1 MKSTILLCIPNF
13 YRRKHNMKSKK
24 DTKGRNLKSG
34 EDQLKSGRYR
44 YRYTDCTGKRIAIYS
59 WRLVKTDK
67 NPSEKRKSALSL
79 REMIKNIEKDKDDG
93 ILTYEAQTITVF
105 QLIRRYLKSKVTLAN
120 STLQNYIHL
129 TEKNIRPHNLGQMK
143 VSNVKKS
150 DIKNFFSYL
159 YTERH
164 FAVSTIQLYQNI
176 FFPAF
181 QMAVDDDLIRKNP
194 CKDCMKEYIRGGLS
208 TTKYP
213 LTRAEEAALL
223 KFVKD
228 DTIYSVYY
236 PMIAFMLGTGCRIGE
251 VIGLTW
257 DDIDFENATLSINHQ
272 IIYKKKNGKI
282 RHYASA
288 PKNGTSRIIPL
299 SDDVLDILLLYKQR
313 TYFMSIT
320 NDYEVDGYSNFV
332 FLNQNMTLYTPNTL
346 TRAFHN
352 IRNAYNR
359 FVEDGEIKDVLLP
372 DFTAHTFRHTFCT
385 RMAENGMDIK
395 VLQEIMGH
403 KTIAVTMQ
411 VYNHALFER
420 KQSEVARIPSALAV

>member
-1 MKSTILLCIPNF
+1 
-13 YRRKHNMKSKK
+13 
-24 DTKGRNLKSG
+24 
-34 EDQLKSGRYR
+34 
-44 YRYTDCTGKRIAIYS
+44 
-59 WRLVKTDK
+59 
-67 NPSEKRKSALSL
+67 
-79 REMIKNIEKDKDDG
+79 
-93 ILTYEAQTITVF
+93 
-105 QLIRRYLKSKVTLAN
+105 
-120 STLQNYIHL
+120 
-129 TEKNIRPHNLGQMK
+129 MK

-299 SDDVLDILLLYKQR
+299 SDDVLDILLLYKQQ

>member
-1 MKSTILLCIPNF
+1 M
-13 YRRKHNMKSKK
+13 
-24 DTKGRNLKSG
+24 TK
-34 EDQLKSGRYR
+34 
-44 YRYTDCTGKRIAIYS
+44 A
-59 WRLVKTDK
+59 
-67 NPSEKRKSALSL
+67 
-79 REMIKNIEKDKDDG
+79 
-93 ILTYEAQTITVF
+93 
-105 QLIRRYLKSKVTLAN
+105 
-120 STLQNYIHL
+120 
-129 TEKNIRPHNLGQMK
+129 
-143 VSNVKKS
+143 
-150 DIKNFFSYL
+150 
-159 YTERH
+159 
-164 FAVSTIQLYQNI
+164 
-176 FFPAF
+176 
-181 QMAVDDDLIRKNP
+181 
-194 CKDCMKEYIRGGLS
+194 
-208 TTKYP
+208 
-213 LTRAEEAALL
+213 
-223 KFVKD
+223 
-228 DTIYSVYY
+228 
-236 PMIAFMLGTGCRIGE
+236 E

-257 DDIDFENATLSINHQ
+257 DDIDFENATLSTNHQ

>member
-1 MKSTILLCIPNF
+1 MSERNRNQK
-13 YRRKHNMKSKK
+13 RRDK
-24 DTKGRNLKSG
+24 KGRILRNG
-34 EDQLKSGRYR
+34 ESQRADGRYAFV
-44 YRYTDCTGKRIAIYS
+44 YTDCFGKQKFLYS
-59 WRLVKTDK
+59 WKLESTD
-67 NPSEKRKSALSL
+67 PLPVGRRPCQSL
-79 REMIKNIEKDKDDG
+79 REKEKVILRDINDG
-93 ILTYEAQTITVF
+93 ITPYGDNLTVLE
-105 QLIRRYLKSKVTLAN
+105 L
-120 STLQNYIHL
+120 
-129 TEKNIRPHNLGQMK
+129 
-143 VSNVKKS
+143 VKKYIAQKTGVRHNTAANYNFVINIIKKDEFGALRIDKVKLS
-150 DIKNFFSYL
+150 DAKAWLIKLQADGRGY
-159 YTERH
+159 
-164 FAVSTIQLYQNI
+164 STIHSVRGVVR
-176 FFPAF
+176 PAF